1 MDNDALR
8 GGFERQRDEDAL
20 QVLPLFY
27 NQIRIEFADGFQKD
41 VTILRRMLKA
51 IERRTQFLLDGFITR
66 RELIAEQ
73 MQLSPLA
80 SL

>member
-1 MDNDALR
+1 
-8 GGFERQRDEDAL
+8 
-20 QVLPLFY
+20 
-27 NQIRIEFADGFQKD
+27 
-41 VTILRRMLKA
+41 MLKA